1 MRNPVETRKQILNV
15 AFMEVYEHGFQAVSV
30 NDIIKK
36 TTVTKGA
43 FFHHFPT
50 KNDLGYA
57 IVDEVLTGLTV
68 SKWVQP
74 LTAYRNPVQGILK
87 NLKEKIDESTDEQL
101 GLGCP
106 LNNLV
111 QEMSTV
117 DPVFR
122 EKLNAVLEV
131 WIQGVEKHL
140 KRAQAGG
147 YLGKEV
153 DTRQMAEFVVATHEG
168 GFGMS
173 KSFKNR
179 RVFLSIYGSLKDY
192 LLSVE

>member
-57 IVDEVLTGLTV
+57 IVDEVLAGLTIT
-68 SKWVQP
+68 KWVQP
-74 LTAYRNPVQGILK
+74 LTAYKNPIQGILK

-122 EKLNAVLEV
+122 EKLNAVLEI

-140 KRAQAGG
+140 KRAQEGG
-147 YLGKEV
+147 YLNSEA